1 MSKIIK
7 EEDLDNKFEIYKVGM
22 HIKVVILL
30 EDNIDEEILTRL
42 KTEALK
48 DIKESFDNVSIEYV
62 YRKI

>member
-1 MSKIIK
+1 
-7 EEDLDNKFEIYKVGM
+7 M

-30 EDNIDEEILTRL
+30 EDNIDEEILVRL